1 MTDGSI
7 GPDIQQ
13 MNKRP
18 WKRAK
23 YTNKKDI
30 VHATLSSASY
40 MSRTLFAWLISH
52 QPAVLFSQNKPATSN
67 QPAVFFSQNKSAP
80 AISHQPNEQVVWFS
94 EPCHNFCFFIK
105 SLPVAICQR
114 NRAPS
119 VFSICPKYVI
129 EILKGADDDAETTHK
144 KQGHQP
150 TFYTYAGSTGLH
162 DGTRPPELFGEPYH
176 TCSQTARRVEARTP
190 RQESTRAGRALLAQ
204 AGRATVPCW
213 GQIATTKSA
222 SVAMCRRPG
231 NPYAMRCIADADAC
245 DAARPLRASRTERA
259 PPGYGLVAEEG
270 RMPSRRHK
278 TLASASPIRYYDLSL
293 SVFVKG
299 FRDVGPGRRAE
310 YCLLPLLRMG

>member
-30 VHATLSSASY
+30 VHATLPSASY
-40 MSRTLFAWLISH
+40 MPRIHL
-52 QPAVLFSQNKPATSN
+52 
-67 QPAVFFSQNKSAP
+67 
-80 AISHQPNEQVVWFS
+80 WFS

-119 VFSICPKYVI
+119 LFSICPKYVI